1 MYCCMKYLQ
10 GKHFSVTDSKN
21 VNTVIYEI
29 NKTEK
34 ARTKKLP
41 KFTIE
46 RLDSIEELRNDEIK
60 KTFFVDEPKKAGNQ
74 LLFLSFE
81 DNQVTVNMGVLKN
94 DEVKFIKKP
103 VPMKFDTIYNDTGK
117 EIFKEFN
124 YTPNMK
130 RPISIIDPETGD
142 EIKPVLYYD
151 SVTNEIKGK
160 CKIQPNK
167 SYLACEIKSNS

>member
-1 MYCCMKYLQ
+1 MEYLQ

-34 ARTKKLP
+34 SKIKKLP

-46 RLDSIEELRNDEIK
+46 RLDSIEELRNDK
-60 KTFFVDEPKKAGNQ
+60 VRKTFFVDEPKKSGNQ

-81 DNQVTVNMGVLKN
+81 KDKVTVNMGVLKN
-94 DEVKFIKKP
+94 DEVKFSKKP
-103 VPMKFDTIYNDTGK
+103 IPMSFDTLYNDTDK
-117 EIFKEFN
+117 EYYKEFN

-130 RPISIIDPETGD
+130 ILQEYERVKRKNPYAYAQKLRRSRSAAE
-142 EIKPVLYYD
+142 KLH
-151 SVTNEIKGK
+151 
-160 CKIQPNK
+160 
-167 SYLACEIKSNS
+167 AF